1 MLFSSTIL
9 YSSAKALGTDPNCRV
24 SFSGK
29 DLCGVSGQEFPHCA
43 VGKRID
49 WLLPWNMLGKHW
61 IFFRE
66 NTSSRTKD
74 CQCGFSALTL
84 PFHNASAG
92 CVPEESMSALSNRTN
107 CALQTRWHTW
117 ESFYCP
123 YILLFYRQPLG
134 TCMTCGAVQ
143 QMLVRSVPGD
153 LIYNGRE
160 SHYTISSDCGTR
172 MIWLFELVLSILS
185 IFAF

>member
-143 QMLVRSVPGD
+143 QMLVRSVPAD

-172 MIWLFELVLSILS
+172 MIWLFELVLSSLS